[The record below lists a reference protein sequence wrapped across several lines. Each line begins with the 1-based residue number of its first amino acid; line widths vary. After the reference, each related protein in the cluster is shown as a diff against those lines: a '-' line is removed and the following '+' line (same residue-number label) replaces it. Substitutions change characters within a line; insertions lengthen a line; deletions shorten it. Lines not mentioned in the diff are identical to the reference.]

1 MGLQSST
8 GGEKGLNTQDAAR
21 EAEKMLTPGPT
32 SHHTVPWATRSEPTC
47 SAGYHANT

>member
-8 GGEKGLNTQDAAR
+8 GGKKGMNTQDAVR

-32 SHHTVPWATRSEPTC
+32 SYHTDLLATRSEPTC
-47 SAGYHANT
+47 SAGHHPNT